1 MWASNLATVV
11 LIFISTYLI
20 SCAQGFRLY
29 SSRSTNK
36 VLCDRS
42 SLRSSASSLPASHIM
57 PHHQYSGG
65 NNEGIRSI
73 FSNYKYYQHSAFALS
88 AKESTVG
95 VTFTSPVSGDMALKL
110 FKKAV
115 ASSKI
120 VYKARAQQRWE
131 TAADKLKRKRLQ
143 RDFMNK
149 IERNN
154 EAYMKRFESPI
165 EYEGVP

>member
-1 MWASNLATVV
+1 VPLPGLV
-11 LIFISTYLI
+11 L
-20 SCAQGFRLY
+20 G
-29 SSRSTNK
+29 
-36 VLCDRS
+36 
-42 SLRSSASSLPASHIM
+42 
-57 PHHQYSGG
+57 
-65 NNEGIRSI
+65 
-73 FSNYKYYQHSAFALS
+73 

-95 VTFTSPVSGDMALKL
+95 VTFTSPVSGDLALKA

-115 ASSKI
+115 AGSKV

-131 TAADKLKRKRLQ
+131 TKAERLKRKRLQ

-165 EYEGVP
+165 EYDGVP